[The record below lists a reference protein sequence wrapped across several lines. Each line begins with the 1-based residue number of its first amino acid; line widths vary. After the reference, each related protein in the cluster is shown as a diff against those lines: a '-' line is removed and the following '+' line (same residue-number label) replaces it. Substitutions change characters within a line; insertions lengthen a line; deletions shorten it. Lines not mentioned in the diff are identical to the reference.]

1 MTEETNMSINAPEA
15 QASSTLVQALRVVS
29 DEYLDCRGIAHRWQK
44 TQDLHVVELTQD
56 GHLVERHLE
65 CDRCA
70 TIRRDRQLLR
80 SDRWN
85 VQRLEHLHPLYEYPE
100 DYLMTEMRGVDHP
113 KELVRFEQ
121 LSRSLGGKAAI
132 NRAIKKAQANVE

>member
-1 MTEETNMSINAPEA
+1 MAVTAAPEA
-15 QASSTLVQALRVVS
+15 QASTTLVQALRVVS

-44 TQDLHVVELTQD
+44 TRDLHVVELTED

-65 CDRCA
+65 CDRCT

-85 VQRLEHLHPLYEYPE
+85 VQRLERLHPLYEYPA
-100 DYLMTEMRGVDHP
+100 DYLMQEMRGVDHP

-132 NRAIKKAQANVE
+132 NRAIKKVEANVES